1 MDVVEYRKL
10 AEVEDSMW
18 YFRALHAHVRRELA
32 SALPHGKPARILDA
46 GCGTGGLIRRL
57 VAEHANW
64 VWTGVDVAPEAC
76 ALARERCGATILEA
90 KAEALPFGENEFDA
104 IVSADVLYHVDDDGA
119 ALREFFRV
127 LRPGGVV
134 VINVPAYRWL
144 WSYHDEATQARR
156 RYARGEVGEKMR
168 AAGFGAVRATHWNML
183 PLPLVIVRRKL
194 LPAPSGGS
202 DVRLYPA
209 AVEAVLRG
217 AMAVER
223 GWIAAGGG
231 LALGSSI
238 LAVGRKGMRRGE

>member
-1 MDVVEYRKL
+1 VDVTEYRKL

-18 YFRALHAHVRRELA
+18 YFRALHAHVARELA
-32 SALPHGKPARILDA
+32 TALPHGKSARILDA

-57 VAEHANW
+57 ATEHANW
-64 VWTGVDVAPEAC
+64 HWTGVDVAPEAC
-76 ALARERCGATILEA
+76 ALARDRTGATIS
-90 KAEALPFGENEFDA
+90 KANVEALPFGENEFDA
-104 IVSADVLYHVDDDGA
+104 VVSADVLYHVDDDAA
-119 ALREFFRV
+119 ALKEMARV
-127 LRPGGVV
+127 LKPGGVV
-134 VINVPAYRWL
+134 VVNVPAHRWL
-144 WSYHDEATQARR
+144 WSYHDVATHARR
-156 RYARGEVGEKMR
+156 RYARGEVCEKMR

-194 LPAPSGGS
+194 LPAPSDGS

-223 GWIAAGGG
+223 GWIAAGGR

-238 LAVGRKGMRRGE
+238 LAAGRKRAGV